1 VKIIAKRVGFCMKL
15 EKIDLHN
22 LSREEAW
29 RKVEININWCID
41 HGVDVIDII
50 HGKGHHSQYNFSVI
64 KQEVRQ
70 KLKNDSSLRE
80 SGYRVIHGESDFPV
94 ALTFDEGHTL
104 LVRKGAENNYI
115 GGTKTRQKN
124 KIIFSEEG
132 KKIRKEQKARNALKN
147 KKK

>member
-1 VKIIAKRVGFCMKL
+1 MKL
-15 EKIDLHN
+15 ERIDLHN

-29 RKVEININWCID
+29 RKAEENITWCIE

-64 KQEVRQ
+64 KQDVRQ
-70 KLKNDSSLRE
+70 KLKEDPYLRG
-80 SGYRVIHGESDFPV
+80 SGYRVIYGESDFPV

-115 GGTKTRQKN
+115 GGTKTHLKN
-124 KIIFSEEG
+124 EIIFSEEG
-132 KKIRKEQKARNALKN
+132 KRLRKEQKARNALKN